1 MQNTISRDP
10 DYLAITADEAKQW
23 CRIDTDDDDALIAG
37 LIAAAQSAAEAY
49 TGRTI
54 VPSTLEFSFDEG
66 DKRYVIP
73 TAPVIAISDVELMD
87 AEGVKEALPIPDSY
101 WVLLR
106 DSGAVLTLAGGMRGC
121 RTLVVTC
128 EAGYA
133 TPDEIPAPIKQAIA
147 VHVGSFYANREG
159 QDAAAVTF
167 QNLLSPFRVGVL

>member
-1 MQNTISRDP
+1 MKTTIEHDP
-10 DYLAITADEAKQW
+10 EFLAISVDEAKRW
-23 CRIDTDDDDALIAG
+23 CRIDADDDDTLIEG

-66 DKRYVIP
+66 DKRYVVP

-87 AEGVKEALPIPDSY
+87 PEGVKEALPSADSY

-121 RTLVVTC
+121 RTLVLTC

-159 QDAAAVTF
+159 QDAAAATF

>member
-10 DYLAITADEAKQW
+10 DFLAITVDEAKQW
-23 CRIDTDDDDALIAG
+23 CRIDADNDDALIAG
-37 LIAAAQSAAEAY
+37 LIATATGAAESY

-87 AEGVKEALPIPDSY
+87 AEGVKEALPMPDSY

-121 RTLVVTC
+121 RTLVLTC

-159 QDAAAVTF
+159 QDAAAATF
-167 QNLLSPFRVGVL
+167 QHLLNPFRVGVL

>member
-10 DYLAITADEAKQW
+10 DYLAITVDEAKQW
-23 CRIDTDDDDALIAG
+23 CRIDTDDDDTLIAG
-37 LIAAAQSAAEAY
+37 LIAAAQCAAEAY

-54 VPSTLEFSFDEG
+54 VPATIEFSFDDG
-66 DKRYVIP
+66 DKRYLIP

-106 DSGAVLTLAGGMRGC
+106 DSGAVLTVAGGMRGC
-121 RTLVVTC
+121 RTLVLTC

-159 QDAAAVTF
+159 QDIAAATF
-167 QNLLSPFRVGVL
+167 QNLLNPFRVGVL

>member
-10 DYLAITADEAKQW
+10 DYLAVTVDEAKQW
-23 CRIDTDDDDALIAG
+23 CRLDTDDDDVLIGG
-37 LIAAAQSAAEAY
+37 LIATATSAAEAY

-73 TAPVIAISDVELMD
+73 TAPVIAISDVQLMD

-121 RTLVVTC
+121 STLVVTC
-128 EAGYA
+128 EAGY
-133 TPDEIPAPIKQAIA
+133 TDPTTIPAAIRQAIA
-147 VHVGSFYANREG
+147 VHVGSSYEGREG
-159 QDAAAVTF
+159 QDTAGTTFAA
-167 QNLLSPFRVGVL
+167 LLNPFRIGGL

>member
-1 MQNTISRDP
+1 MKTTIERDP
-10 DYLAITADEAKQW
+10 DYLAISVEEAKQW
-23 CRIDTDDDDALIAG
+23 CRIDNDEDDTLVEG

-54 VPSTLEFSFDEG
+54 VPETAEYAFDEG
-66 DKRYVIP
+66 NKRYVIP

-87 AEGVKEALPIPDSY
+87 TEGVKEALPIPDRY

-128 EAGYA
+128 DAGYA
-133 TPDEIPAPIKQAIA
+133 TPDEIPTPIKQAIA

-159 QDAAAVTF
+159 QDAAAATF
-167 QNLLSPFRVGVL
+167 QNLLNPFRVGVL